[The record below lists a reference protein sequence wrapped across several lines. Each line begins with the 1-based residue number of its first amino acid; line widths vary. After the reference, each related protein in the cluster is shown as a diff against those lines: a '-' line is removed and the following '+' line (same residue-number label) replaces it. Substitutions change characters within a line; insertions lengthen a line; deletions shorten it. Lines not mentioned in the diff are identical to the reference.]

1 MVWEAQVMPIQFR
14 VSAASGGSWLRLPW
28 RRQPRVGSAR
38 HILVVPAV
46 PAIAQLILTD
56 SPPRPA
62 ELVIQKA
69 RAIDA
74 AISVVLTSTV
84 RVTGE
89 EPIRSE
95 RGGPRRSIGAVEQT
109 HEIEPDDLRLR
120 LLAVLQPP
128 LNLALRQTG
137 PLEWP
142 GEFMPF
148 QLTGIHLLLRRD
160 ALLLADEMGLG
171 KTIQSI
177 AALRVLCIR
186 REIESSLIVVP
197 ASLLPQWRRQLD
209 AWAPD
214 LRVSPV
220 HGTPGERFHQWR
232 TPAHVHLV
240 GYETLRS
247 DIGQIADR
255 QWDLVIIDEAQK
267 IKNPDSDVSAVVKSL
282 VRKRAWALTGTP
294 LENRIED
301 LASILDF
308 VRVRDPESR
317 PAPILPGPQLR
328 ANLVDLQLRRL
339 KKEVLEDLPPLIDSE
354 VVLAMGDAQRAAY
367 ERAENEGL
375 IRLHE
380 LGSELRIQN
389 VLELILRLKQ
399 LCNFDPISG
408 ASVKL
413 DDLRDR
419 LEELASTGEKAIIFS
434 QFVDDKFGV
443 QAIAKRLERFN
454 PIAYTGAMSMQQ
466 RDEAVRVFLEDETR
480 AAMVLSLHAGGQ
492 GLNLQG
498 ASYVFHFDRWWN
510 PAVEDQAAGRAHRI
524 GQTRT
529 VNVYGYMLEDTI
541 EERILQILVGKRE
554 LFTAV
559 VEGAGINL
567 ETAFTRDELF
577 RLIGIPSPASPAVP
591 GAMGPIEF
599 EQHIGR
605 LLESAGYN
613 VAFTPGSH
621 DHGIDIVASKPDL
634 HGTFE
639 VRLFIQCKSQTHPV
653 GVEVVR
659 ALVGSL
665 PAGQG
670 IGVIVSPGGFS
681 GEAKAAARERGVTL
695 WSLADIEKLAA
706 ADAPGPT

>member
-1 MVWEAQVMPIQFR
+1 
-14 VSAASGGSWLRLPW
+14 
-28 RRQPRVGSAR
+28 
-38 HILVVPAV
+38 
-46 PAIAQLILTD
+46 
-56 SPPRPA
+56 
-62 ELVIQKA
+62 VI
-69 RAIDA
+69 
-74 AISVVLTSTV
+74 LTSTV
-84 RVTGE
+84 PVTEQESTSSG
-89 EPIRSE
+89 
-95 RGGPRRSIGAVEQT
+95 RGAQRQASAARPQMPT
-109 HEIEPDDLRLR
+109 IEPDNLRLR
-120 LLAVLQPP
+120 LLVILQPP
-128 LNLALRQTG
+128 LNLALSRSG

-142 GEFMPF
+142 AEFMPF
-148 QLTGIHLLLRRD
+148 QLTGIQLLLKRD
-160 ALLLADEMGLG
+160 ALLLSDEMGLG

-177 AALRVLCIR
+177 AALRVLCVR
-186 REIESSLIVVP
+186 QEIESSLIVVP

-214 LRVSPV
+214 LRVSPIR
-220 HGTPGERFHQWR
+220 GTPGERVHQWR

-255 QWDLVIIDEAQK
+255 QWDLVVIDEAQK
-267 IKNPDSDVSAVVKSL
+267 IKNPDSDVSAVVKGL

-301 LASILDF
+301 LASVLDF
-308 VRVRDPESR
+308 VRSRGSETR
-317 PAPILPGPQLR
+317 PAPILPGPHLR
-328 ANLVDLQLRRL
+328 ANLTDLQLRRR
-339 KKEVLEDLPPLIDSE
+339 KKEVLEDLPPLIESE

-367 ERAENEGL
+367 DRAENEGL

-399 LCNFDPISG
+399 LCNFDPVTG

-419 LEELASTGEKAIIFS
+419 LEELATTGEKALIFS
-434 QFVDDKFGV
+434 QFIDEKFGV
-443 QAIAKRLERFN
+443 QAIAKRLSRFN
-454 PIAYTGAMSMQQ
+454 PVAYTGAMSMQQ

-524 GQTRT
+524 GQKRT
-529 VNVYGYMLEDTI
+529 VNVYSYMLEDTI
-541 EERILQILVGKRE
+541 EERVLQILVGKRE
-554 LFTAV
+554 LFNAV
-559 VEGAGINL
+559 VEGAGIDL
-567 ETAFTRDELF
+567 EAAFTKDELF
-577 RLIGIPSPASPAVP
+577 RLIGIPSPAAPAPP
-591 GAMGPIEF
+591 GSMGPIEF

-613 VAFTPGSH
+613 VSFTPGSH
-621 DHGIDIVASKPDL
+621 DQGIDIVASKPDL
-634 HGTFE
+634 HGTFQ

-653 GVEVVR
+653 GVDVVR

-670 IGVIVSPGGFS
+670 TGVIVSPGGFS

-695 WSLADIEKLAA
+695 WSLSDIEKLAGTDVA
-706 ADAPGPT
+706 GST